1 MTTENF
7 DLKVDDVIIGNDGMG
22 DRIGYY
28 IETKP
33 NKHGIFVQFGSRR
46 SDAKVTSR
54 AVYSANIKHIRLATP
69 EEVAEYE
76 NK

>member
-7 DLKVDDVIIGNDGMG
+7 DLKVDDVIVGNDGMG

-28 IETKP
+28 IETVTDK
-33 NKHGIFVQFGSRR
+33 KKVSIKFGSVK
-46 SDAKVTSR
+46 SSIKFKSR
-54 AVYSANIKHIRLATP
+54 AVYSANINNVRVATK
-69 EEVAEYE
+69 EETAEYE

>member
-7 DLKVDDVIIGNDGMG
+7 DLKVDDVIVGNDGMG

-28 IETKP
+28 METVTDKK
-33 NKHGIFVQFGSRR
+33 NVFVKFGSVK
-46 SDAKVTSR
+46 SDSKFKSR
-54 AVYSANIKHIRLATP
+54 AVYSGKIDNIRLATK
-69 EEVAEYE
+69 EEAAEYE